1 MTKQEMPQPKSSL
14 SELAILFLKLGTIAF
29 GGPAA
34 HVAMM
39 RQEVV
44 GRLKWLTDEEFLD
57 LYGAANVI
65 PGPNSTELAIHIGYV
80 RAGWAG
86 LIVSGVCFIVP
97 AMLTVL
103 AFAWLYVRYGQ
114 LPEVVYL
121 LYGVKP
127 VIMAIVLH
135 ALWQLSKAAVKN
147 LWLGALGLIGLVS
160 AFLGVNE
167 LLILFAIGC
176 AAAIAVWAKTG
187 WSRLPKTGLLP
198 VVLLQT
204 GGVSA
209 GGATLMGIFLFF
221 LKVGSVLF
229 GSGYVLLAF
238 LRADL
243 VERYGWLT
251 NQQLLDAVA
260 VGQITPGPVFTT
272 ATFIGY
278 ILGGVPGA
286 SVATIGIFLPAFV
299 FVALSGWLVP
309 RIRRSSTASGFLDG
323 LNVSSLAL
331 MAYVTYRL
339 GQAAIVDW
347 LTVLLFAASA
357 VLLIFF
363 RINSAWLIIGAG
375 VIAVGLN
382 FL

>member
-1 MTKQEMPQPKSSL
+1 MPQPKSSL
-14 SELAILFLKLGTIAF
+14 PELAILFLKLGTIAF

-114 LPEVVYL
+114 LPEVAYL

-176 AAAIAVWAKTG
+176 VAAIAVWAKTG
-187 WSRLPKTGLLP
+187 WIRLPKTGLLP

>member
-1 MTKQEMPQPKSSL
+1 MPQPKSSL

-97 AMLTVL
+97 AMLIVL

-114 LPEVVYL
+114 LPEVAYL

-176 AAAIAVWAKTG
+176 VAAIAVWAKTG
-187 WSRLPKTGLLP
+187 WIRLPKTGLLP

>member
-1 MTKQEMPQPKSSL
+1 MTKQEMPPPKSSL

-114 LPEVVYL
+114 LPEVAYL

-176 AAAIAVWAKTG
+176 VAAIAVWAKTG

-198 VVLLQT
+198 VVLFQT

-363 RINSAWLIIGAG
+363 RINSAWLITGAG